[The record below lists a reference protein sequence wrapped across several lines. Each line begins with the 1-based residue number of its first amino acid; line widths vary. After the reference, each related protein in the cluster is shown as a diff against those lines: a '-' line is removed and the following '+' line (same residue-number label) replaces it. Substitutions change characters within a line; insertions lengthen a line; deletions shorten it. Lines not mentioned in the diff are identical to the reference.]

1 MKKIISICLV
11 LVISVA
17 LVCGMVPAS
26 AETGYAVG
34 DLPYRTAN
42 SRSDIVVSSGENLS
56 FYDDF
61 IVKDNIDSYS
71 SNDDLI
77 GTNGWFLQAMSI
89 ITADNSSISINENVA
104 NVYGNSGKSLK
115 FSYKKAAPSTAIPQ
129 GETTNKYYHRLASKK
144 SITVAKE
151 FWDTAAVTFWVK
163 TEKPVFIVLRCFDY
177 SDGAGNQFLISKEI
191 SLPAGESIAEVPLS
205 GLSVVNDGYIKGNNN
220 TNSGKQ
226 TVLYRTELL
235 VRGTAFSA
243 DETERDIYI
252 DNFGYYNVATNGSK
266 KAEHN
271 YKAVTKLS
279 VEDYQDSDVTTKII
293 RKDGNL
299 TYNWQQCDAAQSTT
313 KSALSVCNEIDGFNR
328 NACGE
333 AGQSIKY
340 TADTVYNY
348 NTVNYNGLRTNEV
361 IYTSDN
367 NQIFWGSDA
376 TLAIWVKT
384 SRAINVYAAA
394 GDGTEVGNNFYKTDK
409 TYLLPAGESILRI
422 PVSDFCTDNPLGAG
436 ASCDRAFLWN
446 SLKALR
452 LYFNCASPRENN
464 LSNGITLYIDN
475 IAIEAP
481 VIGDANDDGIIDIRD
496 LVGISDYIGNSE
508 GKELLIFD
516 VGGTAVNEKGYP
528 VADGR
533 VDGNDIAVMI
543 KKLLGTGKLAIEKY
557 KG

>member
-1 MKKIISICLV
+1 MKKTISFCLTLV
-11 LVISVA
+11 LLGG
-17 LVCGMVPAS
+17 LVCGIIPAS
-26 AETGYAVG
+26 ADTEYAVG
-34 DLPYRTAN
+34 DLPYKTAN
-42 SRSDIVVSSGENLS
+42 SRSDIVISSGENLS
-56 FYDDF
+56 YYDDF
-61 IVKDNIDSYS
+61 IIKDNIESYS
-71 SNDDLI
+71 TDDDLV
-77 GTNGWFLQAMSI
+77 GTKGWLLQTKSN
-89 ITADNSSISINENVA
+89 ITSTYSSISINENVA
-104 NVYGNSGKSLK
+104 NVYGDSGKSLK
-115 FSYKKAAPSTAIPQ
+115 FSYQSKAPSKAIPQ
-129 GETTNKYYHRLASKK
+129 GETANKYYHRLASKN
-144 SITVAKE
+144 SITVTKD
-151 FWDTAAVTFWVK
+151 FWDTAAIVFWIK
-163 TEKPVFIVLRCFDY
+163 TEKPVFVVLRCCDY
-177 SDGAGNQFLISKEI
+177 SDGSSSQLLVSREI
-191 SLPAGESIAEVPLS
+191 SLPAGENIVEIPLS
-205 GLSVVNDGYIKGNNN
+205 GLSVVDGGYIKGNNN
-220 TNSGKQ
+220 ANSAVQ
-226 TVLYRTELL
+226 TILYRSELF

-252 DNFGYYNVATNGSK
+252 DNFGYYNVATNGTK

-299 TYNWQQCDAAQSTT
+299 TYNWLECDAAQSTT

-333 AGQSIKY
+333 TGQSVKY

-367 NQIFWGSDA
+367 NRIFWGSDA

-394 GDGTEVGNNFYKTDK
+394 GDGKEDGSNFYKTDK

-422 PVSDFCTDNPLGAG
+422 PVSDFCTDNPLGTG
-436 ASCDRAFLWN
+436 KSCDRAFLWN

-508 GKELLIFD
+508 GKELLVFD

-528 VADGR
+528 LADGT

-543 KKLLGTGKLAIEKY
+543 KKLLGTGKLAIDKY